1 MTKYAMVETLQLRGT
16 LEGHNGWVTSL
27 STCAQSPDV
36 LISGSRDKTVMV
48 WQLTPDSEEE
58 YAHAKRSLR
67 GHSHIVEDVSISQ
80 DGCYVISASWDKTL
94 RLWDLNDGSSQRFVG
109 HTGDVLSCD
118 FASDN
123 RMVVSGS
130 RDKTIKV
137 WNVIGDT
144 LYTIEG
150 AHAHSDWVSSV
161 RITPHLDEFK
171 IISAGHDKLVKVSTN
186 KDNGGDDVIYFCYF
200 RVASCGNEAHQ
211 TTKISD
217 PDANFTGMGYRQ
229 GFPSSRLRRS
239 RGIRILRNS
248 CTRWNPL
255 CISWQ
260 GRCHL
265 HVVRLPIAVHVLSS
279 WWRGGECSRILPIS
293 LLACC
298 CDPLF
303 HQDLRLARACG
314 TRGAAPRDLHLFQGT
329 CASVPLMVC
338 RWPGS
343 FRRLQ
348 RQQHSCLASHA
359 ISVSSRYKH
368 LIYSCFLV
376 DLTDLLMFQY
386 RHSEKGF
393 LRVKNGKIDDAHRHS
408 LNVYIRYCVKL
419 TPVPGHVKFHV
430 LSAFGPPADVYAGRA
445 P

>member
-1 MTKYAMVETLQLRGT
+1 MVETLQLRGT

-27 STCAQSPDV
+27 STCAQSPDI

-48 WQLTPDSEEE
+48 WRLTPDGEE

-161 RITPHLDEFK
+161 RITPHLEDFK

-186 KDNGGDDVIYFCYF
+186 KDNGGDAIYFCYF
-200 RVASCGNEAHQ
+200 RAAEGGYEAHR

-217 PDANFTGMGYRQ
+217 PDANFTGMGHRK
-229 GFPSSRLRRS
+229 GLFACRLRGPRW
-239 RGIRILRNS
+239 IRIVRNS
-248 CTRWNPL
+248 CSRWNTL
-255 CISWQ
+255 CLSWQ
-260 GRCHL
+260 GWCYL
-265 HVVRLPIAVHVLSS
+265 YVVGIALSVHVLTS
-279 WWRGGECSRILPIS
+279 WWRRGECACVLSFS
-293 LLACC
+293 LLARCSNQ
-298 CDPLF
+298 DI
-303 HQDLRLARACG
+303 HQDLRPAGARCS
-314 TRGAAPRDLHLFQGT
+314 RGAAPRDLRFYQRT
-329 CASVPLMVC
+329 RTSVADLVC
-338 RWPGS
+338 RRCCALCW
-343 FRRLQ
+343 LQ
-348 RQQHSCLASHA
+348 RQHYPCLAGHA
-359 ISVSSRYKH
+359 ISVTRKRNSIITY
-368 LIYSCFLV
+368 LILE
-376 DLTDLLMFQY
+376 DLT
-386 RHSEKGF
+386 
-393 LRVKNGKIDDAHRHS
+393 
-408 LNVYIRYCVKL
+408 
-419 TPVPGHVKFHV
+419 VPW
-430 LSAFGPPADVYAGRA
+430 S
-445 P
+445 